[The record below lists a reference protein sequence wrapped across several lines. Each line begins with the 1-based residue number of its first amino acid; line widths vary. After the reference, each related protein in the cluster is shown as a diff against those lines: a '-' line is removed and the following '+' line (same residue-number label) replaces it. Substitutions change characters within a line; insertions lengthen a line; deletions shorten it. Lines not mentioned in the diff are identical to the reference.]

1 MRHSDL
7 PWATTSPSWRWC
19 SLRMW
24 RSSDRCC
31 RKRCPA
37 AGPPTRH
44 APRPPMADVPSLI
57 PVPEPTS
64 LDTRLD
70 SPRATVPTD
79 EPERPVS
86 TGVSPQEPAPALALA
101 PMAPVPVTMTA
112 ELAVVCSDRVAPA
125 YPAAARQRGET
136 GLVVVRVELD
146 ERGGVTSA
154 QVERSSGHV
163 ALDEAAVTAVLSWR
177 CTPPSRQGMPVK
189 AVAMQPF
196 NFSLGR

>member
-1 MRHSDL
+1 
-7 PWATTSPSWRWC
+7 
-19 SLRMW
+19 
-24 RSSDRCC
+24 
-31 RKRCPA
+31 
-37 AGPPTRH
+37 
-44 APRPPMADVPSLI
+44 MADVPSLI